1 MCADVKGPS
10 KNLLLQLVNGT
21 REPVLVIDTA
31 RDQWRVTFF
40 NPALQRLLGV
50 GAGEISHQ
58 PAEPLLFRLAG
69 SAGVDA
75 VRRCGADQPQT
86 SFESQYLSSGDGDRD
101 LDGEVIMLGS
111 GPLRAVY
118 LRVGAERDEGAV
130 STSSVRLRALA
141 SDPVTG
147 FLEREHW
154 HGVLTRD
161 AAIAAREQAWL
172 AVIAFRIDAMDAY
185 IDTFGQHAGDSALKR
200 ISHSVRRRLKRAGD
214 IGGRIGPDSLAL
226 IVHGS
231 SAPMAR
237 EFADSIAEDIRAL
250 AIHHPRSPV
259 SRHIT
264 VSTGVCAEVP
274 TGDADAPALL
284 DRAIAQLDAAPEPVH
299 IADPLAA
306 R

>member
-1 MCADVKGPS
+1 MKGPS

-31 RDQWRVTFF
+31 REQWRVTFF

-58 PAEPLLFRLAG
+58 PAEPLLFRIAG

-75 VRRCGADQPQT
+75 VRRCGGDQPQT
-86 SFESQYLSSGDGDRD
+86 TFESQYLCSGGGGDRD
-101 LDGEVIMLGS
+101 LDGEVLMLGS
-111 GPLRAVY
+111 GALRAVY
-118 LRVGAERDEGAV
+118 LRVGPERDEGAV
-130 STSSVRLRALA
+130 ATSSVRLRALA

-154 HGVLTRD
+154 QGVLSRD

-172 AVIAFRIDAMDAY
+172 AVIAFRVDAMAAY

-274 TGDADAPALL
+274 SGEADAQGLL
-284 DRAIAQLDAAPEPVH
+284 DRALAQLDAAPEPVH

>member
-1 MCADVKGPS
+1 MKGPS
-10 KNLLLQLVNGT
+10 KNLLLQLVNGA
-21 REPVLVIDTA
+21 REPVLVIDTV
-31 RDQWRVTFF
+31 RDAWRVSFF

-58 PAEPLLFRLAG
+58 PAEPILFKLAG

-75 VRRCGADQPQT
+75 VRRCGAEQPQT
-86 SFESQYLSSGDGDRD
+86 SFESLYLSAGKGDREI
-101 LDGEVIMLGS
+101 DGQVLMLGS
-111 GPLRAVY
+111 GSLRAVY
-118 LRVGAERDEGAV
+118 LRLGSPAESDSA

-154 HGVLTRD
+154 LDVVARD

-172 AVIAFRIDAMDAY
+172 AVIAFRVDAMAAY

-226 IVHGS
+226 LVHGS

-237 EFADSIAEDIRAL
+237 EFADSIAEDVLAL
-250 AIHHPRSPV
+250 AIHHPRSTR

-264 VSTGVCAEVP
+264 LSAGVCAEVP
-274 TGDADAPALL
+274 TGEIDAARLL
-284 DRAIAQLDAAPEPVH
+284 ERAVAQIDAAPEPVH
-299 IADPLAA
+299 IADTLSA